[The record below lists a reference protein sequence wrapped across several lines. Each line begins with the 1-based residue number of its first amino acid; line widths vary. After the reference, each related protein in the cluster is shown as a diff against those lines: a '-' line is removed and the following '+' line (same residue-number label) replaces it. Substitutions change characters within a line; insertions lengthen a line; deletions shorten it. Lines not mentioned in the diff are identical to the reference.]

1 MFSDGHPNDR
11 ERRRAGVS
19 GARGEPLLLHTG
31 RRRLLVEAADGEVV
45 DHLLHFLHVVLQA
58 VVALPQGVV
67 FEVEEAEAGIQLVDE
82 GGDVQGPGV
91 VSGGHAVDRQSRL
104 RDRETG
110 MSQQGSSSWPRPPGP
125 RAATRLHTAPHNS
138 SSDNCLILLTYLI
151 T

>member
-19 GARGEPLLLHTG
+19 RARGEPLLLRTG
-31 RRRLLVEAADGEVV
+31 RRRLLVEASDGEVV

-104 RDRETG
+104 RDREAGT
-110 MSQQGSSSWPRPPGP
+110 SQQGSSS
-125 RAATRLHTAPHNS
+125 
-138 SSDNCLILLTYLI
+138 
-151 T
+151 